1 MRRLVVNAELSP
13 ATTTGNAPG
22 SVGHSIAHESAHK
35 HVRGTAE
42 YVDDTPLLPGTL
54 FVATGQSAKPHARI
68 RAIDLSA
75 VKSADGVVDVI
86 VQSDI
91 PGKVDVAPVYFGDPL
106 LAGEVVEFIGQA
118 IFAVAATSFVAAQRA
133 VLLAKIE
140 YEELPAQLTIEDSLA
155 AQSFVLP
162 QHQLL
167 LGDPDAQIESAP
179 HQLSGEIY
187 VRGQEHFYLEGQIS
201 DARLTEDGGIH
212 VISSTQHPTEI
223 QKLVAEVLAIPLHL
237 VVAEVRRMGGGFGGK
252 ETQAAPLAC
261 IAALFAQRN
270 HRPVRYRMPRR
281 DDMIQTGKR
290 HDFLNRWR
298 VGFNDDGKLL
308 GVDLQLAAKCGYS
321 PDLSEG
327 IVDRAMFHADN
338 AYFLNSARIL
348 GLRCKTHTVSNT
360 AFRGFGGPKG
370 MMAVETFLE
379 DIARRLGKDPLDVRK
394 ANLYQEGADETPY
407 GQKVEQHVLPILIER
422 LEKNSDYRARR
433 RAITEFN
440 NTHRNLKKGIALTP
454 VKFGISFTAKHLN
467 QAGALLQIYTDGS
480 LLINH
485 GGTEMGQGLFTKI
498 QQIVA
503 SAFGVSINRVMVSST
518 RTDKVP
524 NTSPTAASS
533 GTDLNGMAAKDA
545 CDRIKADLIA
555 FAAEHFHIA
564 AEQISFNNDLVM
576 LGEQQLDFPA
586 FIKLAYLNRVAL
598 SATGHYRTPK
608 IHYDRAA
615 AKGQPFLYFANG
627 AAVSEVTLDCLTGE
641 YRVER
646 VDILHDVGKSINPAI
661 DIGQIEGGF
670 IQGMG
675 WLTTEELLW
684 DERGRIISNSPANYK
699 IPTAVDVP
707 AIFNV
712 ELYEQPNLENTI
724 HLSKA
729 VGEPPLMLAISVW
742 AALRD
747 ACSSTTNYQFS
758 PRLDT
763 PATPERIYWALQECT
778 AFNTENLTAI
788 GAAR

>member
-1 MRRLVVNAELSP
+1 MRKLIESP
-13 ATTTGNAPG
+13 TPTKNSEKSG
-22 SVGHSIAHESAHK
+22 VGHSIAHESAHK

-42 YVDDTPLLPGTL
+42 YVDDLPILPGTL

-68 RAIDLSA
+68 RTIDLSA
-75 VKSADGVVDVI
+75 VKSAPGVVDVI
-86 VQSDI
+86 VQCDI

-106 LAGEVVEFIGQA
+106 LAGDLVQYIGQP

-133 VLLAKIE
+133 AQLAIIE
-140 YEELPAQLTIEDSLA
+140 YEELPAQLTVEDSLA

-167 LGDPDAQIESAP
+167 LGDPDAKIESAT
-179 HQLSGEIY
+179 HQLRGEIY
-187 VRGQEHFYLEGQIS
+187 VRGQEHLYLEGQIS
-201 DARLTEDGGIH
+201 EARLTEDGGIH
-212 VISSTQHPTEI
+212 VISSSQHPSEI
-223 QKLVAEVLAIPLHL
+223 QKLVAEVLAIPLHS

-252 ETQAAPLAC
+252 ETQAAPIAC
-261 IAALFAQRN
+261 IAALFARRN

-281 DDMIQTGKR
+281 DDMVQTGKR

-298 VGFNDDGKLL
+298 VGFNHEGKLL
-308 GVDLQLAAKCGYS
+308 GVDLQLAAKCGFS
-321 PDLSEG
+321 ADLSDG

-348 GLRCKTHTVSNT
+348 GVRCKTHTVSNT

-370 MMAVETFLE
+370 MMAIETFLE
-379 DIARRLGKDPLDVRK
+379 DIARKLGKDPLDIRK
-394 ANLYQEGADETPY
+394 ANLYQPGADETPY
-407 GQKVEQHVLPILIER
+407 GQKVEQHILPALIEQ
-422 LEKNSDYRARR
+422 LEKSSAYRARR
-433 RAITEFN
+433 IAITEFN
-440 NTHRNLKKGIALTP
+440 KTHHMLKKGIALTP

-503 SAFGVSINRVMVSST
+503 SAFGVSVDRVMVSST

-533 GTDLNGMAAKDA
+533 GTDLNGMAAQDA
-545 CDRIKADLIA
+545 CDKIKADLIT
-555 FAAEHFHIA
+555 FACEYFQIQN
-564 AEQISFNNDLVM
+564 EQIYFKNDVVI
-576 LGEQQLDFPA
+576 LGEKELGFA
-586 FIKLAYLNRVAL
+586 EFIKLAYLNRVAL

-608 IHYDRAA
+608 IHYDRST

-641 YRVER
+641 YKVER

-684 DERGRIISNSPANYK
+684 DETGRIISNSPANYK

-712 ELYEQPNLENTI
+712 ELYDQPNLENTI

-763 PATPERIYWALQECT
+763 PATPERVYWALQECGD
-778 AFNTENLTAI
+778 FNAKTR
-788 GAAR
+788 GF